1 MQLWDKLAEYAK
13 NFSSY
18 RTTMD
23 FGDVA
28 EILIIAVLLYY
39 TLVWM
44 KTTRAWILLKG
55 LIVILAFLLLAYF
68 FRMTTI
74 LWMAQNVLGFAVT
87 ALIVVLQPELRKAL
101 EELGKKNIISSV
113 LPFDNSHRVNEEFS
127 EKTINEITKAC
138 VEMGKVRTGALIVI
152 EQKVSLRDYERTGI
166 DVDGIVTSQLLINIF
181 EHNTPLHDGAVIIQ
195 GNRVVSATCYLP
207 LSDNLGLSKELGTRH
222 RAGVGISEIT
232 DSLTIIV
239 SEETGKISVA
249 YEGELERN
257 LDADSLRDRM
267 HKILNNPVEEHKN
280 LRIWKGRSR
289 DKKMKKLLTR
299 NLGLKLASLLL
310 AFVLWFLV
318 AQIYDPKD
326 TVTFNNIQ
334 VRLINTELLDEEG
347 KVYEVLDNSNL
358 VRVTVTGPQS
368 IVKSELRRSDIVAE
382 ADMSKLTD
390 INTIAITYYC
400 ENISNDSVEI
410 KGNHDS
416 VRLNVED
423 KTSKWIKL
431 ESNTIGDVASGYMIG
446 NVTLDQ
452 TNIEVTGPKSAI
464 SQVDHA
470 GVDINVTDSTTSLS
484 ANVDIKLYDA
494 DDNELVLESVKKN
507 VDSAYMTVEVLA
519 TKEVPVEIEYMGVP
533 EDGYMATGEVES
545 SVPTVRIAGTV
556 STLVGISAI
565 TVPEDRMNITG
576 QSDNLVDIINLKEY
590 LPANVRLADKSFDGK
605 ITATVYIEP
614 IVSKDLT
621 VAAENISVTGVPDG
635 MEAEITST
643 AEEYNITV
651 SGLSRDVSILHDSS
665 VTGILNLTQWME
677 DNGVEELTPGTYTI
691 PVTFNLTEDIT
702 VTPDINIHIRLKNA
716 DADNQ

>member
-1 MQLWDKLAEYAK
+1 
-13 NFSSY
+13 
-18 RTTMD
+18 
-23 FGDVA
+23 
-28 EILIIAVLLYY
+28 
-39 TLVWM
+39 
-44 KTTRAWILLKG
+44 
-55 LIVILAFLLLAYF
+55 
-68 FRMTTI
+68 
-74 LWMAQNVLGFAVT
+74 
-87 ALIVVLQPELRKAL
+87 
-101 EELGKKNIISSV
+101 
-113 LPFDNSHRVNEEFS
+113 
-127 EKTINEITKAC
+127 
-138 VEMGKVRTGALIVI
+138 
-152 EQKVSLRDYERTGI
+152 
-166 DVDGIVTSQLLINIF
+166 
-181 EHNTPLHDGAVIIQ
+181 
-195 GNRVVSATCYLP
+195 
-207 LSDNLGLSKELGTRH
+207 
-222 RAGVGISEIT
+222 
-232 DSLTIIV
+232 
-239 SEETGKISVA
+239 
-249 YEGELERN
+249 
-257 LDADSLRDRM
+257 
-267 HKILNNPVEEHKN
+267 
-280 LRIWKGRSR
+280 
-289 DKKMKKLLTR
+289 MKKLLTR

-507 VDSAYMTVEVLA
+507 VNSAYMTVEVLA

-576 QSDNLVDIINLKEY
+576 QTDNLVDIINLKEY
-590 LPANVRLADKSFDGK
+590 LPSNVRLADKSFDGK

-651 SGLSRDVSILHDSS
+651 SGLSRNVSILRNSS

-691 PVTFNLTEDIT
+691 PVTFNLAEDIT

-716 DADNQ
+716 DTNN

>member
-1 MQLWDKLAEYAK
+1 
-13 NFSSY
+13 
-18 RTTMD
+18 
-23 FGDVA
+23 
-28 EILIIAVLLYY
+28 
-39 TLVWM
+39 
-44 KTTRAWILLKG
+44 
-55 LIVILAFLLLAYF
+55 
-68 FRMTTI
+68 
-74 LWMAQNVLGFAVT
+74 
-87 ALIVVLQPELRKAL
+87 
-101 EELGKKNIISSV
+101 
-113 LPFDNSHRVNEEFS
+113 
-127 EKTINEITKAC
+127 
-138 VEMGKVRTGALIVI
+138 
-152 EQKVSLRDYERTGI
+152 
-166 DVDGIVTSQLLINIF
+166 
-181 EHNTPLHDGAVIIQ
+181 
-195 GNRVVSATCYLP
+195 
-207 LSDNLGLSKELGTRH
+207 
-222 RAGVGISEIT
+222 
-232 DSLTIIV
+232 
-239 SEETGKISVA
+239 
-249 YEGELERN
+249 
-257 LDADSLRDRM
+257 
-267 HKILNNPVEEHKN
+267 
-280 LRIWKGRSR
+280 
-289 DKKMKKLLTR
+289 MKKLLTR

-484 ANVDIKLYDA
+484 ANVDIKLYDG
-494 DDNELVLESVKKN
+494 DDNELTLESVKKN
-507 VDSAYMTVEVLA
+507 VDSAHMTVEVLA

-556 STLVGISAI
+556 SALVGISAI

-691 PVTFNLTEDIT
+691 PVTFNLAEDIT

-716 DADNQ
+716 DTDNQ

>member
-1 MQLWDKLAEYAK
+1 
-13 NFSSY
+13 
-18 RTTMD
+18 
-23 FGDVA
+23 
-28 EILIIAVLLYY
+28 
-39 TLVWM
+39 
-44 KTTRAWILLKG
+44 
-55 LIVILAFLLLAYF
+55 
-68 FRMTTI
+68 
-74 LWMAQNVLGFAVT
+74 
-87 ALIVVLQPELRKAL
+87 
-101 EELGKKNIISSV
+101 
-113 LPFDNSHRVNEEFS
+113 
-127 EKTINEITKAC
+127 
-138 VEMGKVRTGALIVI
+138 
-152 EQKVSLRDYERTGI
+152 
-166 DVDGIVTSQLLINIF
+166 
-181 EHNTPLHDGAVIIQ
+181 
-195 GNRVVSATCYLP
+195 
-207 LSDNLGLSKELGTRH
+207 
-222 RAGVGISEIT
+222 
-232 DSLTIIV
+232 
-239 SEETGKISVA
+239 
-249 YEGELERN
+249 
-257 LDADSLRDRM
+257 
-267 HKILNNPVEEHKN
+267 
-280 LRIWKGRSR
+280 
-289 DKKMKKLLTR
+289 MKKLLTR

-334 VRLINTELLDEEG
+334 VRLINTELLDEGG

-691 PVTFNLTEDIT
+691 PVTFNLAEDIT

-716 DADNQ
+716 DTDNQ

>member
-1 MQLWDKLAEYAK
+1 
-13 NFSSY
+13 
-18 RTTMD
+18 
-23 FGDVA
+23 
-28 EILIIAVLLYY
+28 
-39 TLVWM
+39 
-44 KTTRAWILLKG
+44 
-55 LIVILAFLLLAYF
+55 
-68 FRMTTI
+68 
-74 LWMAQNVLGFAVT
+74 
-87 ALIVVLQPELRKAL
+87 
-101 EELGKKNIISSV
+101 
-113 LPFDNSHRVNEEFS
+113 
-127 EKTINEITKAC
+127 
-138 VEMGKVRTGALIVI
+138 
-152 EQKVSLRDYERTGI
+152 
-166 DVDGIVTSQLLINIF
+166 
-181 EHNTPLHDGAVIIQ
+181 
-195 GNRVVSATCYLP
+195 
-207 LSDNLGLSKELGTRH
+207 
-222 RAGVGISEIT
+222 
-232 DSLTIIV
+232 
-239 SEETGKISVA
+239 
-249 YEGELERN
+249 
-257 LDADSLRDRM
+257 
-267 HKILNNPVEEHKN
+267 
-280 LRIWKGRSR
+280 
-289 DKKMKKLLTR
+289 MKKLLTR

-533 EDGYMATGEVES
+533 EDGYMATGEGES

-691 PVTFNLTEDIT
+691 PVTFNLAEDIT
-702 VTPDINIHIRLKNA
+702 VVPDINIHIRLKNA
-716 DADNQ
+716 DTDNQ

>member
-1 MQLWDKLAEYAK
+1 
-13 NFSSY
+13 
-18 RTTMD
+18 
-23 FGDVA
+23 
-28 EILIIAVLLYY
+28 
-39 TLVWM
+39 
-44 KTTRAWILLKG
+44 
-55 LIVILAFLLLAYF
+55 
-68 FRMTTI
+68 
-74 LWMAQNVLGFAVT
+74 
-87 ALIVVLQPELRKAL
+87 
-101 EELGKKNIISSV
+101 
-113 LPFDNSHRVNEEFS
+113 
-127 EKTINEITKAC
+127 
-138 VEMGKVRTGALIVI
+138 
-152 EQKVSLRDYERTGI
+152 
-166 DVDGIVTSQLLINIF
+166 
-181 EHNTPLHDGAVIIQ
+181 
-195 GNRVVSATCYLP
+195 
-207 LSDNLGLSKELGTRH
+207 
-222 RAGVGISEIT
+222 
-232 DSLTIIV
+232 
-239 SEETGKISVA
+239 
-249 YEGELERN
+249 
-257 LDADSLRDRM
+257 
-267 HKILNNPVEEHKN
+267 
-280 LRIWKGRSR
+280 
-289 DKKMKKLLTR
+289 MKKLLTR

-651 SGLSRDVSILHDSS
+651 SGLSTDVSILHDSS

-691 PVTFNLTEDIT
+691 PVTFNLAEDIT
-702 VTPDINIHIRLKNA
+702 VVPDINIHIRLKNA
-716 DADNQ
+716 DTDNQ

>member
-1 MQLWDKLAEYAK
+1 
-13 NFSSY
+13 
-18 RTTMD
+18 
-23 FGDVA
+23 
-28 EILIIAVLLYY
+28 
-39 TLVWM
+39 
-44 KTTRAWILLKG
+44 
-55 LIVILAFLLLAYF
+55 
-68 FRMTTI
+68 
-74 LWMAQNVLGFAVT
+74 
-87 ALIVVLQPELRKAL
+87 
-101 EELGKKNIISSV
+101 
-113 LPFDNSHRVNEEFS
+113 
-127 EKTINEITKAC
+127 
-138 VEMGKVRTGALIVI
+138 
-152 EQKVSLRDYERTGI
+152 
-166 DVDGIVTSQLLINIF
+166 
-181 EHNTPLHDGAVIIQ
+181 
-195 GNRVVSATCYLP
+195 
-207 LSDNLGLSKELGTRH
+207 
-222 RAGVGISEIT
+222 
-232 DSLTIIV
+232 
-239 SEETGKISVA
+239 
-249 YEGELERN
+249 
-257 LDADSLRDRM
+257 
-267 HKILNNPVEEHKN
+267 
-280 LRIWKGRSR
+280 
-289 DKKMKKLLTR
+289 MKKLLTR

-621 VAAENISVTGVPDG
+621 VAAENISATGVPDG

-691 PVTFNLTEDIT
+691 PVTFNLAEDIT
-702 VTPDINIHIRLKNA
+702 VVPDINIHIRLKNA
-716 DADNQ
+716 DTDNQ

>member
-1 MQLWDKLAEYAK
+1 
-13 NFSSY
+13 
-18 RTTMD
+18 
-23 FGDVA
+23 
-28 EILIIAVLLYY
+28 
-39 TLVWM
+39 
-44 KTTRAWILLKG
+44 
-55 LIVILAFLLLAYF
+55 
-68 FRMTTI
+68 
-74 LWMAQNVLGFAVT
+74 
-87 ALIVVLQPELRKAL
+87 
-101 EELGKKNIISSV
+101 
-113 LPFDNSHRVNEEFS
+113 
-127 EKTINEITKAC
+127 
-138 VEMGKVRTGALIVI
+138 
-152 EQKVSLRDYERTGI
+152 
-166 DVDGIVTSQLLINIF
+166 
-181 EHNTPLHDGAVIIQ
+181 
-195 GNRVVSATCYLP
+195 
-207 LSDNLGLSKELGTRH
+207 
-222 RAGVGISEIT
+222 
-232 DSLTIIV
+232 
-239 SEETGKISVA
+239 
-249 YEGELERN
+249 
-257 LDADSLRDRM
+257 
-267 HKILNNPVEEHKN
+267 
-280 LRIWKGRSR
+280 
-289 DKKMKKLLTR
+289 MKKLLTR

-464 SQVDHA
+464 SEVDHA

-691 PVTFNLTEDIT
+691 PVTFNLAEDIT

-716 DADNQ
+716 DTDNQ

>member
-1 MQLWDKLAEYAK
+1 
-13 NFSSY
+13 
-18 RTTMD
+18 
-23 FGDVA
+23 
-28 EILIIAVLLYY
+28 
-39 TLVWM
+39 
-44 KTTRAWILLKG
+44 
-55 LIVILAFLLLAYF
+55 
-68 FRMTTI
+68 
-74 LWMAQNVLGFAVT
+74 
-87 ALIVVLQPELRKAL
+87 
-101 EELGKKNIISSV
+101 
-113 LPFDNSHRVNEEFS
+113 
-127 EKTINEITKAC
+127 
-138 VEMGKVRTGALIVI
+138 
-152 EQKVSLRDYERTGI
+152 
-166 DVDGIVTSQLLINIF
+166 
-181 EHNTPLHDGAVIIQ
+181 
-195 GNRVVSATCYLP
+195 
-207 LSDNLGLSKELGTRH
+207 
-222 RAGVGISEIT
+222 
-232 DSLTIIV
+232 
-239 SEETGKISVA
+239 
-249 YEGELERN
+249 
-257 LDADSLRDRM
+257 
-267 HKILNNPVEEHKN
+267 
-280 LRIWKGRSR
+280 
-289 DKKMKKLLTR
+289 MKKSLTR

-431 ESNTIGDVASGYMIG
+431 ESNTIGNVASGYMIG
-446 NVTLDQ
+446 NVSLDQ

-494 DDNELVLESVKKN
+494 DDNELTLESVKKN
-507 VDSAYMTVEVLA
+507 VDSAHMTVEVLA

-533 EDGYMATGEVES
+533 EDGYMATGEVKS

-556 STLVGISAI
+556 STLAGISAI

-576 QSDNLVDIINLKEY
+576 QTDNLVDIINLKEY
-590 LPANVRLADKSFDGK
+590 LPANVRLADKRFDSK

-621 VAAENISVTGVPDG
+621 VVAENISVTGVPDG

-651 SGLSRDVSILHDSS
+651 SGLSRDVSILRDSS
-665 VTGILNLTQWME
+665 VMGILNLTQWME

-691 PVTFNLTEDIT
+691 PVTFNLAEDIT
-702 VTPDINIHIRLKNA
+702 VVPDINIHIRLKNA
-716 DADNQ
+716 DTNNQ

>member
-1 MQLWDKLAEYAK
+1 
-13 NFSSY
+13 
-18 RTTMD
+18 
-23 FGDVA
+23 
-28 EILIIAVLLYY
+28 
-39 TLVWM
+39 
-44 KTTRAWILLKG
+44 
-55 LIVILAFLLLAYF
+55 
-68 FRMTTI
+68 
-74 LWMAQNVLGFAVT
+74 
-87 ALIVVLQPELRKAL
+87 
-101 EELGKKNIISSV
+101 
-113 LPFDNSHRVNEEFS
+113 
-127 EKTINEITKAC
+127 
-138 VEMGKVRTGALIVI
+138 
-152 EQKVSLRDYERTGI
+152 
-166 DVDGIVTSQLLINIF
+166 
-181 EHNTPLHDGAVIIQ
+181 
-195 GNRVVSATCYLP
+195 
-207 LSDNLGLSKELGTRH
+207 
-222 RAGVGISEIT
+222 
-232 DSLTIIV
+232 
-239 SEETGKISVA
+239 
-249 YEGELERN
+249 
-257 LDADSLRDRM
+257 
-267 HKILNNPVEEHKN
+267 
-280 LRIWKGRSR
+280 
-289 DKKMKKLLTR
+289 MKKLLTR

-358 VRVTVTGPQS
+358 VRVTVTAPQS

-691 PVTFNLTEDIT
+691 PVTFNLAEDIT

-716 DADNQ
+716 DTDNQ

>member
-1 MQLWDKLAEYAK
+1 
-13 NFSSY
+13 
-18 RTTMD
+18 
-23 FGDVA
+23 
-28 EILIIAVLLYY
+28 
-39 TLVWM
+39 
-44 KTTRAWILLKG
+44 
-55 LIVILAFLLLAYF
+55 
-68 FRMTTI
+68 
-74 LWMAQNVLGFAVT
+74 
-87 ALIVVLQPELRKAL
+87 
-101 EELGKKNIISSV
+101 
-113 LPFDNSHRVNEEFS
+113 
-127 EKTINEITKAC
+127 
-138 VEMGKVRTGALIVI
+138 
-152 EQKVSLRDYERTGI
+152 
-166 DVDGIVTSQLLINIF
+166 
-181 EHNTPLHDGAVIIQ
+181 
-195 GNRVVSATCYLP
+195 
-207 LSDNLGLSKELGTRH
+207 
-222 RAGVGISEIT
+222 
-232 DSLTIIV
+232 
-239 SEETGKISVA
+239 
-249 YEGELERN
+249 
-257 LDADSLRDRM
+257 
-267 HKILNNPVEEHKN
+267 
-280 LRIWKGRSR
+280 
-289 DKKMKKLLTR
+289 MKKLLTR

-334 VRLINTELLDEEG
+334 VRLINTELLEEEG

-691 PVTFNLTEDIT
+691 PVTFNLAEDIT
-702 VTPDINIHIRLKNA
+702 VVPDINIHIRLKNA
-716 DADNQ
+716 DTDNQ

>member
-1 MQLWDKLAEYAK
+1 
-13 NFSSY
+13 
-18 RTTMD
+18 
-23 FGDVA
+23 
-28 EILIIAVLLYY
+28 
-39 TLVWM
+39 
-44 KTTRAWILLKG
+44 
-55 LIVILAFLLLAYF
+55 
-68 FRMTTI
+68 
-74 LWMAQNVLGFAVT
+74 
-87 ALIVVLQPELRKAL
+87 
-101 EELGKKNIISSV
+101 
-113 LPFDNSHRVNEEFS
+113 
-127 EKTINEITKAC
+127 
-138 VEMGKVRTGALIVI
+138 
-152 EQKVSLRDYERTGI
+152 
-166 DVDGIVTSQLLINIF
+166 
-181 EHNTPLHDGAVIIQ
+181 
-195 GNRVVSATCYLP
+195 
-207 LSDNLGLSKELGTRH
+207 
-222 RAGVGISEIT
+222 
-232 DSLTIIV
+232 
-239 SEETGKISVA
+239 
-249 YEGELERN
+249 
-257 LDADSLRDRM
+257 
-267 HKILNNPVEEHKN
+267 
-280 LRIWKGRSR
+280 
-289 DKKMKKLLTR
+289 MKKLLTR

-545 SVPTVRIAGTV
+545 SVPTVRIAGTA

-651 SGLSRDVSILHDSS
+651 SGLSRDVSILRDSS

-691 PVTFNLTEDIT
+691 PVTFNLAEDIT
-702 VTPDINIHIRLKNA
+702 VAPDINIHIRLKNA
-716 DADNQ
+716 DTDNQ

>member
-1 MQLWDKLAEYAK
+1 
-13 NFSSY
+13 
-18 RTTMD
+18 
-23 FGDVA
+23 
-28 EILIIAVLLYY
+28 
-39 TLVWM
+39 
-44 KTTRAWILLKG
+44 
-55 LIVILAFLLLAYF
+55 
-68 FRMTTI
+68 
-74 LWMAQNVLGFAVT
+74 
-87 ALIVVLQPELRKAL
+87 
-101 EELGKKNIISSV
+101 
-113 LPFDNSHRVNEEFS
+113 
-127 EKTINEITKAC
+127 
-138 VEMGKVRTGALIVI
+138 
-152 EQKVSLRDYERTGI
+152 
-166 DVDGIVTSQLLINIF
+166 
-181 EHNTPLHDGAVIIQ
+181 
-195 GNRVVSATCYLP
+195 
-207 LSDNLGLSKELGTRH
+207 
-222 RAGVGISEIT
+222 
-232 DSLTIIV
+232 
-239 SEETGKISVA
+239 
-249 YEGELERN
+249 
-257 LDADSLRDRM
+257 
-267 HKILNNPVEEHKN
+267 
-280 LRIWKGRSR
+280 
-289 DKKMKKLLTR
+289 MKKLLTR

-576 QSDNLVDIINLKEY
+576 QTDNLVDIINLKEY
-590 LPANVRLADKSFDGK
+590 LPSNVRLADKSFDGK

-691 PVTFNLTEDIT
+691 PVTFNLAEDIT

-716 DADNQ
+716 DTDNQ

>member
-1 MQLWDKLAEYAK
+1 
-13 NFSSY
+13 
-18 RTTMD
+18 
-23 FGDVA
+23 
-28 EILIIAVLLYY
+28 
-39 TLVWM
+39 
-44 KTTRAWILLKG
+44 
-55 LIVILAFLLLAYF
+55 
-68 FRMTTI
+68 
-74 LWMAQNVLGFAVT
+74 
-87 ALIVVLQPELRKAL
+87 
-101 EELGKKNIISSV
+101 
-113 LPFDNSHRVNEEFS
+113 
-127 EKTINEITKAC
+127 
-138 VEMGKVRTGALIVI
+138 
-152 EQKVSLRDYERTGI
+152 
-166 DVDGIVTSQLLINIF
+166 
-181 EHNTPLHDGAVIIQ
+181 
-195 GNRVVSATCYLP
+195 
-207 LSDNLGLSKELGTRH
+207 
-222 RAGVGISEIT
+222 
-232 DSLTIIV
+232 
-239 SEETGKISVA
+239 
-249 YEGELERN
+249 
-257 LDADSLRDRM
+257 
-267 HKILNNPVEEHKN
+267 
-280 LRIWKGRSR
+280 
-289 DKKMKKLLTR
+289 MKKLLTR

-691 PVTFNLTEDIT
+691 PVTFNLAEDIT
-702 VTPDINIHIRLKNA
+702 VIPDINIHIRLKNA
-716 DADNQ
+716 DTDNQ

>member
-1 MQLWDKLAEYAK
+1 
-13 NFSSY
+13 
-18 RTTMD
+18 
-23 FGDVA
+23 
-28 EILIIAVLLYY
+28 
-39 TLVWM
+39 
-44 KTTRAWILLKG
+44 
-55 LIVILAFLLLAYF
+55 
-68 FRMTTI
+68 
-74 LWMAQNVLGFAVT
+74 
-87 ALIVVLQPELRKAL
+87 
-101 EELGKKNIISSV
+101 
-113 LPFDNSHRVNEEFS
+113 
-127 EKTINEITKAC
+127 
-138 VEMGKVRTGALIVI
+138 
-152 EQKVSLRDYERTGI
+152 
-166 DVDGIVTSQLLINIF
+166 
-181 EHNTPLHDGAVIIQ
+181 
-195 GNRVVSATCYLP
+195 
-207 LSDNLGLSKELGTRH
+207 
-222 RAGVGISEIT
+222 
-232 DSLTIIV
+232 
-239 SEETGKISVA
+239 
-249 YEGELERN
+249 
-257 LDADSLRDRM
+257 
-267 HKILNNPVEEHKN
+267 
-280 LRIWKGRSR
+280 
-289 DKKMKKLLTR
+289 MKKLLTR

-431 ESNTIGDVASGYMIG
+431 ESNTIGNVASGYMIG
-446 NVTLDQ
+446 NVSLDQ

-470 GVDINVTDSTTSLS
+470 GVDINVTDSTSSLS

-494 DDNELVLESVKKN
+494 DDNELTLESVKKN
-507 VDSAYMTVEVLA
+507 VDSAHMTVEVLA
-519 TKEVPVEIEYMGVP
+519 MKEVPVEIEYMGVP

-545 SVPTVRIAGTV
+545 SVPTVRIAGNA

-576 QSDNLVDIINLKEY
+576 QTDNLVDIINLKEY
-590 LPANVRLADKSFDGK
+590 LPSNVRLADKSFDGK

-651 SGLSRDVSILHDSS
+651 SGLSRDVSILRDSS

-691 PVTFNLTEDIT
+691 PVTFNLAEDIT

-716 DADNQ
+716 DTDNQ

>member
-1 MQLWDKLAEYAK
+1 
-13 NFSSY
+13 
-18 RTTMD
+18 
-23 FGDVA
+23 
-28 EILIIAVLLYY
+28 
-39 TLVWM
+39 M
-44 KTTRAWILLKG
+44 K
-55 LIVILAFLLLAYF
+55 
-68 FRMTTI
+68 
-74 LWMAQNVLGFAVT
+74 Q
-87 ALIVVLQPELRKAL
+87 
-101 EELGKKNIISSV
+101 
-113 LPFDNSHRVNEEFS
+113 
-127 EKTINEITKAC
+127 
-138 VEMGKVRTGALIVI
+138 
-152 EQKVSLRDYERTGI
+152 
-166 DVDGIVTSQLLINIF
+166 
-181 EHNTPLHDGAVIIQ
+181 
-195 GNRVVSATCYLP
+195 
-207 LSDNLGLSKELGTRH
+207 
-222 RAGVGISEIT
+222 
-232 DSLTIIV
+232 
-239 SEETGKISVA
+239 
-249 YEGELERN
+249 
-257 LDADSLRDRM
+257 
-267 HKILNNPVEEHKN
+267 
-280 LRIWKGRSR
+280 
-289 DKKMKKLLTR
+289 LLTR

-691 PVTFNLTEDIT
+691 PVTFNLAEDIT
-702 VTPDINIHIRLKNA
+702 VVPDINIHIRLKNA
-716 DADNQ
+716 DTDNQ

>member
-1 MQLWDKLAEYAK
+1 
-13 NFSSY
+13 
-18 RTTMD
+18 
-23 FGDVA
+23 
-28 EILIIAVLLYY
+28 
-39 TLVWM
+39 
-44 KTTRAWILLKG
+44 
-55 LIVILAFLLLAYF
+55 
-68 FRMTTI
+68 
-74 LWMAQNVLGFAVT
+74 
-87 ALIVVLQPELRKAL
+87 
-101 EELGKKNIISSV
+101 
-113 LPFDNSHRVNEEFS
+113 
-127 EKTINEITKAC
+127 
-138 VEMGKVRTGALIVI
+138 
-152 EQKVSLRDYERTGI
+152 
-166 DVDGIVTSQLLINIF
+166 
-181 EHNTPLHDGAVIIQ
+181 
-195 GNRVVSATCYLP
+195 
-207 LSDNLGLSKELGTRH
+207 
-222 RAGVGISEIT
+222 
-232 DSLTIIV
+232 
-239 SEETGKISVA
+239 
-249 YEGELERN
+249 
-257 LDADSLRDRM
+257 
-267 HKILNNPVEEHKN
+267 
-280 LRIWKGRSR
+280 
-289 DKKMKKLLTR
+289 MKKLLTR

-431 ESNTIGDVASGYMIG
+431 ESKTIGDVASGYMIG

-691 PVTFNLTEDIT
+691 PITFNLAEDIT

-716 DADNQ
+716 DTNNQ

>member
-1 MQLWDKLAEYAK
+1 
-13 NFSSY
+13 
-18 RTTMD
+18 
-23 FGDVA
+23 
-28 EILIIAVLLYY
+28 
-39 TLVWM
+39 
-44 KTTRAWILLKG
+44 
-55 LIVILAFLLLAYF
+55 
-68 FRMTTI
+68 
-74 LWMAQNVLGFAVT
+74 
-87 ALIVVLQPELRKAL
+87 
-101 EELGKKNIISSV
+101 
-113 LPFDNSHRVNEEFS
+113 
-127 EKTINEITKAC
+127 
-138 VEMGKVRTGALIVI
+138 
-152 EQKVSLRDYERTGI
+152 
-166 DVDGIVTSQLLINIF
+166 
-181 EHNTPLHDGAVIIQ
+181 
-195 GNRVVSATCYLP
+195 
-207 LSDNLGLSKELGTRH
+207 
-222 RAGVGISEIT
+222 
-232 DSLTIIV
+232 
-239 SEETGKISVA
+239 
-249 YEGELERN
+249 
-257 LDADSLRDRM
+257 
-267 HKILNNPVEEHKN
+267 
-280 LRIWKGRSR
+280 
-289 DKKMKKLLTR
+289 MKKLLTR

-416 VRLNVED
+416 VLLNVED

-691 PVTFNLTEDIT
+691 PVTFNLAEDIT
-702 VTPDINIHIRLKNA
+702 VVPDINIHIRLKNA
-716 DADNQ
+716 DTDNQ

>member
-1 MQLWDKLAEYAK
+1 
-13 NFSSY
+13 
-18 RTTMD
+18 
-23 FGDVA
+23 
-28 EILIIAVLLYY
+28 
-39 TLVWM
+39 
-44 KTTRAWILLKG
+44 
-55 LIVILAFLLLAYF
+55 
-68 FRMTTI
+68 
-74 LWMAQNVLGFAVT
+74 
-87 ALIVVLQPELRKAL
+87 
-101 EELGKKNIISSV
+101 
-113 LPFDNSHRVNEEFS
+113 
-127 EKTINEITKAC
+127 
-138 VEMGKVRTGALIVI
+138 
-152 EQKVSLRDYERTGI
+152 
-166 DVDGIVTSQLLINIF
+166 
-181 EHNTPLHDGAVIIQ
+181 
-195 GNRVVSATCYLP
+195 
-207 LSDNLGLSKELGTRH
+207 
-222 RAGVGISEIT
+222 
-232 DSLTIIV
+232 
-239 SEETGKISVA
+239 
-249 YEGELERN
+249 
-257 LDADSLRDRM
+257 
-267 HKILNNPVEEHKN
+267 
-280 LRIWKGRSR
+280 
-289 DKKMKKLLTR
+289 MKKLLTR

-494 DDNELVLESVKKN
+494 DDNELTLESVKKN

-576 QSDNLVDIINLKEY
+576 QTDNLVDIINLKEY
-590 LPANVRLADKSFDGK
+590 LPSNVRLADKSFDGK

-677 DNGVEELTPGTYTI
+677 DNGVEELTPGNYTI
-691 PVTFNLTEDIT
+691 PVTFNLAEDIT

-716 DADNQ
+716 DTDNQ

>member
-1 MQLWDKLAEYAK
+1 
-13 NFSSY
+13 
-18 RTTMD
+18 
-23 FGDVA
+23 
-28 EILIIAVLLYY
+28 
-39 TLVWM
+39 
-44 KTTRAWILLKG
+44 
-55 LIVILAFLLLAYF
+55 
-68 FRMTTI
+68 
-74 LWMAQNVLGFAVT
+74 
-87 ALIVVLQPELRKAL
+87 
-101 EELGKKNIISSV
+101 
-113 LPFDNSHRVNEEFS
+113 
-127 EKTINEITKAC
+127 
-138 VEMGKVRTGALIVI
+138 
-152 EQKVSLRDYERTGI
+152 
-166 DVDGIVTSQLLINIF
+166 
-181 EHNTPLHDGAVIIQ
+181 
-195 GNRVVSATCYLP
+195 
-207 LSDNLGLSKELGTRH
+207 
-222 RAGVGISEIT
+222 
-232 DSLTIIV
+232 
-239 SEETGKISVA
+239 
-249 YEGELERN
+249 
-257 LDADSLRDRM
+257 
-267 HKILNNPVEEHKN
+267 
-280 LRIWKGRSR
+280 
-289 DKKMKKLLTR
+289 MKKALTR

-400 ENISNDSVEI
+400 ENVSNDSVEI

-416 VRLNVED
+416 VRLSVED

-431 ESNTIGDVASGYMIG
+431 ESNTIGEVASGYMIG

-470 GVDINVTDSTTSLS
+470 GVDINVTDSSSSLS

-494 DDNELVLESVKKN
+494 DDNELTLESVKKN
-507 VDSAYMTVEVLA
+507 VNSAHMTVEVLA

-545 SVPTVRIAGTV
+545 SVPTVRIAGTA
-556 STLVGISAI
+556 SALVGISAL

-576 QSDNLVDIINLKEY
+576 QSGDLVDIINLKEY
-590 LPANVRLADKSFDGK
+590 LPSNVRLADKSFDGK

-614 IVSKDLT
+614 IDTKDLT
-621 VAAENISVTGVPDG
+621 IPADNISITGVPDD

-651 SGLSRDVSILHDSS
+651 SGLSRDVSILRDSS
-665 VTGILNLTQWME
+665 VTGVLDLNQWME
-677 DNGVEELTPGTYTI
+677 NNGLEELTPGNYTI
-691 PVTFNLTEDIT
+691 PVTFNLSEDIT
-702 VTPDINIHIRLKNA
+702 VDTDVNIHIRLKNA
-716 DADNQ
+716 DSST

>member
-1 MQLWDKLAEYAK
+1 
-13 NFSSY
+13 
-18 RTTMD
+18 
-23 FGDVA
+23 
-28 EILIIAVLLYY
+28 
-39 TLVWM
+39 
-44 KTTRAWILLKG
+44 
-55 LIVILAFLLLAYF
+55 
-68 FRMTTI
+68 
-74 LWMAQNVLGFAVT
+74 
-87 ALIVVLQPELRKAL
+87 
-101 EELGKKNIISSV
+101 
-113 LPFDNSHRVNEEFS
+113 
-127 EKTINEITKAC
+127 
-138 VEMGKVRTGALIVI
+138 
-152 EQKVSLRDYERTGI
+152 
-166 DVDGIVTSQLLINIF
+166 
-181 EHNTPLHDGAVIIQ
+181 
-195 GNRVVSATCYLP
+195 
-207 LSDNLGLSKELGTRH
+207 
-222 RAGVGISEIT
+222 
-232 DSLTIIV
+232 
-239 SEETGKISVA
+239 
-249 YEGELERN
+249 
-257 LDADSLRDRM
+257 
-267 HKILNNPVEEHKN
+267 
-280 LRIWKGRSR
+280 
-289 DKKMKKLLTR
+289 MKKLLTR

-651 SGLSRDVSILHDSS
+651 SGLSRDISILHDSS

-677 DNGVEELTPGTYTI
+677 DNGVEELTPGNYTI
-691 PVTFNLTEDIT
+691 PITFNLAEDIT

-716 DADNQ
+716 DTDNQ

>member
-1 MQLWDKLAEYAK
+1 
-13 NFSSY
+13 
-18 RTTMD
+18 
-23 FGDVA
+23 
-28 EILIIAVLLYY
+28 
-39 TLVWM
+39 
-44 KTTRAWILLKG
+44 
-55 LIVILAFLLLAYF
+55 
-68 FRMTTI
+68 
-74 LWMAQNVLGFAVT
+74 
-87 ALIVVLQPELRKAL
+87 
-101 EELGKKNIISSV
+101 
-113 LPFDNSHRVNEEFS
+113 
-127 EKTINEITKAC
+127 
-138 VEMGKVRTGALIVI
+138 
-152 EQKVSLRDYERTGI
+152 
-166 DVDGIVTSQLLINIF
+166 
-181 EHNTPLHDGAVIIQ
+181 
-195 GNRVVSATCYLP
+195 
-207 LSDNLGLSKELGTRH
+207 
-222 RAGVGISEIT
+222 
-232 DSLTIIV
+232 
-239 SEETGKISVA
+239 
-249 YEGELERN
+249 
-257 LDADSLRDRM
+257 
-267 HKILNNPVEEHKN
+267 
-280 LRIWKGRSR
+280 
-289 DKKMKKLLTR
+289 MKKLLTR

-431 ESNTIGDVASGYMIG
+431 ESNTIGNVASGYMIG
-446 NVTLDQ
+446 NVSLDQ

-470 GVDINVTDSTTSLS
+470 GVDINVTDSTSSLS

-494 DDNELVLESVKKN
+494 DDNELTLESVKKN
-507 VDSAYMTVEVLA
+507 VDSAHMTVEVLA
-519 TKEVPVEIEYMGVP
+519 TKEVPVEIECMGVP

-545 SVPTVRIAGTV
+545 SVPTVRIAGTA

-576 QSDNLVDIINLKEY
+576 QTDNLVDIINLKEY
-590 LPANVRLADKSFDGK
+590 LPSNVRLADKSFDGK

-651 SGLSRDVSILHDSS
+651 SGLSRDVSILRDSS

-691 PVTFNLTEDIT
+691 PVTFNLAEDIT
-702 VTPDINIHIRLKNA
+702 VVPDINIHIRLKNA
-716 DADNQ
+716 DTDNQ

>member
-1 MQLWDKLAEYAK
+1 
-13 NFSSY
+13 
-18 RTTMD
+18 
-23 FGDVA
+23 
-28 EILIIAVLLYY
+28 
-39 TLVWM
+39 
-44 KTTRAWILLKG
+44 
-55 LIVILAFLLLAYF
+55 
-68 FRMTTI
+68 
-74 LWMAQNVLGFAVT
+74 
-87 ALIVVLQPELRKAL
+87 
-101 EELGKKNIISSV
+101 
-113 LPFDNSHRVNEEFS
+113 
-127 EKTINEITKAC
+127 
-138 VEMGKVRTGALIVI
+138 
-152 EQKVSLRDYERTGI
+152 
-166 DVDGIVTSQLLINIF
+166 
-181 EHNTPLHDGAVIIQ
+181 
-195 GNRVVSATCYLP
+195 
-207 LSDNLGLSKELGTRH
+207 
-222 RAGVGISEIT
+222 
-232 DSLTIIV
+232 
-239 SEETGKISVA
+239 
-249 YEGELERN
+249 
-257 LDADSLRDRM
+257 
-267 HKILNNPVEEHKN
+267 
-280 LRIWKGRSR
+280 
-289 DKKMKKLLTR
+289 MKKLLTR

-576 QSDNLVDIINLKEY
+576 QADNLVDIINLKEY

-691 PVTFNLTEDIT
+691 PVTFNLAEDIT
-702 VTPDINIHIRLKNA
+702 VVPDINIHIRLKNA
-716 DADNQ
+716 DTDNQ

>member
-1 MQLWDKLAEYAK
+1 
-13 NFSSY
+13 
-18 RTTMD
+18 
-23 FGDVA
+23 
-28 EILIIAVLLYY
+28 
-39 TLVWM
+39 
-44 KTTRAWILLKG
+44 
-55 LIVILAFLLLAYF
+55 
-68 FRMTTI
+68 
-74 LWMAQNVLGFAVT
+74 
-87 ALIVVLQPELRKAL
+87 
-101 EELGKKNIISSV
+101 
-113 LPFDNSHRVNEEFS
+113 
-127 EKTINEITKAC
+127 
-138 VEMGKVRTGALIVI
+138 
-152 EQKVSLRDYERTGI
+152 
-166 DVDGIVTSQLLINIF
+166 
-181 EHNTPLHDGAVIIQ
+181 
-195 GNRVVSATCYLP
+195 
-207 LSDNLGLSKELGTRH
+207 
-222 RAGVGISEIT
+222 
-232 DSLTIIV
+232 
-239 SEETGKISVA
+239 
-249 YEGELERN
+249 
-257 LDADSLRDRM
+257 
-267 HKILNNPVEEHKN
+267 
-280 LRIWKGRSR
+280 
-289 DKKMKKLLTR
+289 MKKLLTR

-677 DNGVEELTPGTYTI
+677 DNGVEELTPGNYTI
-691 PVTFNLTEDIT
+691 PITFNLAEDIT

>member
-1 MQLWDKLAEYAK
+1 
-13 NFSSY
+13 
-18 RTTMD
+18 
-23 FGDVA
+23 
-28 EILIIAVLLYY
+28 
-39 TLVWM
+39 
-44 KTTRAWILLKG
+44 
-55 LIVILAFLLLAYF
+55 
-68 FRMTTI
+68 
-74 LWMAQNVLGFAVT
+74 
-87 ALIVVLQPELRKAL
+87 
-101 EELGKKNIISSV
+101 
-113 LPFDNSHRVNEEFS
+113 
-127 EKTINEITKAC
+127 
-138 VEMGKVRTGALIVI
+138 
-152 EQKVSLRDYERTGI
+152 
-166 DVDGIVTSQLLINIF
+166 
-181 EHNTPLHDGAVIIQ
+181 
-195 GNRVVSATCYLP
+195 
-207 LSDNLGLSKELGTRH
+207 
-222 RAGVGISEIT
+222 
-232 DSLTIIV
+232 
-239 SEETGKISVA
+239 
-249 YEGELERN
+249 
-257 LDADSLRDRM
+257 
-267 HKILNNPVEEHKN
+267 
-280 LRIWKGRSR
+280 
-289 DKKMKKLLTR
+289 MKKLLTR

-651 SGLSRDVSILHDSS
+651 SGLSRDVSMLHDSS

-691 PVTFNLTEDIT
+691 PVTFNLAEDIT
-702 VTPDINIHIRLKNA
+702 VVPDIIIHIRLKNA
-716 DADNQ
+716 DTDNQ

>member
-1 MQLWDKLAEYAK
+1 
-13 NFSSY
+13 
-18 RTTMD
+18 
-23 FGDVA
+23 
-28 EILIIAVLLYY
+28 
-39 TLVWM
+39 
-44 KTTRAWILLKG
+44 
-55 LIVILAFLLLAYF
+55 
-68 FRMTTI
+68 
-74 LWMAQNVLGFAVT
+74 
-87 ALIVVLQPELRKAL
+87 
-101 EELGKKNIISSV
+101 
-113 LPFDNSHRVNEEFS
+113 
-127 EKTINEITKAC
+127 
-138 VEMGKVRTGALIVI
+138 
-152 EQKVSLRDYERTGI
+152 
-166 DVDGIVTSQLLINIF
+166 
-181 EHNTPLHDGAVIIQ
+181 
-195 GNRVVSATCYLP
+195 
-207 LSDNLGLSKELGTRH
+207 
-222 RAGVGISEIT
+222 
-232 DSLTIIV
+232 
-239 SEETGKISVA
+239 
-249 YEGELERN
+249 
-257 LDADSLRDRM
+257 
-267 HKILNNPVEEHKN
+267 
-280 LRIWKGRSR
+280 
-289 DKKMKKLLTR
+289 MKKALTR
-299 NLGLKLASLLL
+299 NLGLKLASLVL

-400 ENISNDSVEI
+400 ENVSNDSVEI

-416 VRLNVED
+416 VRLSVED

-431 ESNTIGDVASGYMIG
+431 ESNTIGEVASGYMIG

-470 GVDINVTDSTTSLS
+470 GVDINVTDSSSSLS

-494 DDNELVLESVKKN
+494 DDNELTLESVKKN
-507 VDSAYMTVEVLA
+507 VNSAHMTVEVLA

-545 SVPTVRIAGTV
+545 SVPTVRIAGTA
-556 STLVGISAI
+556 SALVGISALTI
-565 TVPEDRMNITG
+565 PEDRMNITG
-576 QSDNLVDIINLKEY
+576 QSGDLVDIINLKEY
-590 LPANVRLADKSFDGK
+590 LPSNVRLANKSFDGK

-614 IVSKDLT
+614 IDTKDLT
-621 VAAENISVTGVPDG
+621 IPADNISITGVPDG

-651 SGLSRDVSILHDSS
+651 SGLSRDVSILRDSS

-691 PVTFNLTEDIT
+691 PVTFNLAEDIT
-702 VTPDINIHIRLKNA
+702 VAPDINIHIRLKNA
-716 DADNQ
+716 DTDNQ

>member
-1 MQLWDKLAEYAK
+1 
-13 NFSSY
+13 
-18 RTTMD
+18 
-23 FGDVA
+23 
-28 EILIIAVLLYY
+28 
-39 TLVWM
+39 
-44 KTTRAWILLKG
+44 
-55 LIVILAFLLLAYF
+55 
-68 FRMTTI
+68 
-74 LWMAQNVLGFAVT
+74 
-87 ALIVVLQPELRKAL
+87 
-101 EELGKKNIISSV
+101 
-113 LPFDNSHRVNEEFS
+113 
-127 EKTINEITKAC
+127 
-138 VEMGKVRTGALIVI
+138 MGKVKTGALIVI

-181 EHNTPLHDGAVIIQ
+181 EHNTPLHDGAVIVQ
-195 GNRVVSATCYLP
+195 GNRVASATCYLP

-222 RAGVGISEIT
+222 RAGVGISEVT
-232 DSLTIIV
+232 DSLTVIV

-249 YEGELERN
+249 YEGKLERN
-257 LDADSLRDRM
+257 LDAETLRDRM
-267 HKILNNPVEEHKN
+267 HKILNNTGEEHK
-280 LRIWKGRSR
+280 ICESGREGAVR
-289 DKKMKKLLTR
+289 RNEKLLTR
-299 NLGLKLASLLL
+299 NLGLKLASLVL

-334 VRLINTELLDEEG
+334 VRLINTDLLEQEG

-368 IVKSELRRSDIVAE
+368 IVKSELRRNDIVAE

-410 KGNHDS
+410 RGNHDS

-431 ESNTIGDVASGYMIG
+431 ESTTLGEVASGYMIG

-464 SQVDHA
+464 SQIDHA
-470 GVDINVTDSTTSLS
+470 GVDINVADSTSSLS

-494 DDNELVLESVKKN
+494 DDNELSLETVKKN
-507 VDSAYMTVEVLA
+507 VDSAHMTVEVLA

-545 SVPTVRIAGTV
+545 SRSTVKIAGTASALLGV
-556 STLVGISAI
+556 SAI

-576 QSDNLVDIINLKEY
+576 QSSDLVDIINLKEY

-614 IVSKDLT
+614 IATKDLS
-621 VAAENISVTGVPDG
+621 VPAENITISGVPEG
-635 MEAEITST
+635 MEAEITT
-643 AEEYNITV
+643 EAETYDITV
-651 SGLSRDVSILHDSS
+651 SGLDRDISILRDDT
-665 VTGILNLTQWME
+665 VTGVLDLEKWMN
-677 DNGVEELTPGTYTI
+677 DNNVEELTPGNYTI
-691 PVTFNLTEDIT
+691 PVTFNLSEDIM
-702 VTPDINIHIRLKNA
+702 VENDVNIHIRLKNQ
-716 DADNQ
+716 DTNN

>member
-1 MQLWDKLAEYAK
+1 
-13 NFSSY
+13 
-18 RTTMD
+18 
-23 FGDVA
+23 
-28 EILIIAVLLYY
+28 
-39 TLVWM
+39 
-44 KTTRAWILLKG
+44 
-55 LIVILAFLLLAYF
+55 
-68 FRMTTI
+68 
-74 LWMAQNVLGFAVT
+74 
-87 ALIVVLQPELRKAL
+87 
-101 EELGKKNIISSV
+101 
-113 LPFDNSHRVNEEFS
+113 
-127 EKTINEITKAC
+127 
-138 VEMGKVRTGALIVI
+138 
-152 EQKVSLRDYERTGI
+152 
-166 DVDGIVTSQLLINIF
+166 
-181 EHNTPLHDGAVIIQ
+181 
-195 GNRVVSATCYLP
+195 
-207 LSDNLGLSKELGTRH
+207 
-222 RAGVGISEIT
+222 
-232 DSLTIIV
+232 
-239 SEETGKISVA
+239 
-249 YEGELERN
+249 
-257 LDADSLRDRM
+257 
-267 HKILNNPVEEHKN
+267 
-280 LRIWKGRSR
+280 
-289 DKKMKKLLTR
+289 MKKLLTR

-326 TVTFNNIQ
+326 TVSFNNIQ

-545 SVPTVRIAGTV
+545 SVPTVRIAGAA
-556 STLVGISAI
+556 STLAGISAI

-576 QSDNLVDIINLKEY
+576 QTDNLVDIINLKEY
-590 LPANVRLADKSFDGK
+590 LPSNVRLADKSFDGK

-651 SGLSRDVSILHDSS
+651 SGLSRDVSILRDSS
-665 VTGILNLTQWME
+665 VTGLLDLAQWME
-677 DNGVEELTPGTYTI
+677 DNGVEELTPGVYTI
-691 PVTFNLTEDIT
+691 PVTFNLAEDIT
-702 VTPDINIHIRLKNA
+702 VAPDINIHIRLKNA
-716 DADNQ
+716 DTDNQ

>member
-1 MQLWDKLAEYAK
+1 
-13 NFSSY
+13 
-18 RTTMD
+18 
-23 FGDVA
+23 
-28 EILIIAVLLYY
+28 
-39 TLVWM
+39 
-44 KTTRAWILLKG
+44 
-55 LIVILAFLLLAYF
+55 
-68 FRMTTI
+68 
-74 LWMAQNVLGFAVT
+74 
-87 ALIVVLQPELRKAL
+87 
-101 EELGKKNIISSV
+101 
-113 LPFDNSHRVNEEFS
+113 
-127 EKTINEITKAC
+127 
-138 VEMGKVRTGALIVI
+138 
-152 EQKVSLRDYERTGI
+152 
-166 DVDGIVTSQLLINIF
+166 
-181 EHNTPLHDGAVIIQ
+181 
-195 GNRVVSATCYLP
+195 
-207 LSDNLGLSKELGTRH
+207 
-222 RAGVGISEIT
+222 
-232 DSLTIIV
+232 
-239 SEETGKISVA
+239 
-249 YEGELERN
+249 
-257 LDADSLRDRM
+257 
-267 HKILNNPVEEHKN
+267 
-280 LRIWKGRSR
+280 
-289 DKKMKKLLTR
+289 MKKLLTR

-556 STLVGISAI
+556 TTLVGISAI

-691 PVTFNLTEDIT
+691 PVTFNLAEDIT

-716 DADNQ
+716 DTDNQ

>member
-1 MQLWDKLAEYAK
+1 
-13 NFSSY
+13 
-18 RTTMD
+18 
-23 FGDVA
+23 
-28 EILIIAVLLYY
+28 
-39 TLVWM
+39 
-44 KTTRAWILLKG
+44 
-55 LIVILAFLLLAYF
+55 
-68 FRMTTI
+68 
-74 LWMAQNVLGFAVT
+74 
-87 ALIVVLQPELRKAL
+87 
-101 EELGKKNIISSV
+101 
-113 LPFDNSHRVNEEFS
+113 
-127 EKTINEITKAC
+127 
-138 VEMGKVRTGALIVI
+138 
-152 EQKVSLRDYERTGI
+152 
-166 DVDGIVTSQLLINIF
+166 
-181 EHNTPLHDGAVIIQ
+181 
-195 GNRVVSATCYLP
+195 
-207 LSDNLGLSKELGTRH
+207 
-222 RAGVGISEIT
+222 
-232 DSLTIIV
+232 
-239 SEETGKISVA
+239 
-249 YEGELERN
+249 
-257 LDADSLRDRM
+257 
-267 HKILNNPVEEHKN
+267 
-280 LRIWKGRSR
+280 
-289 DKKMKKLLTR
+289 MKKLLTR

-590 LPANVRLADKSFDGK
+590 LPSNVRLADKSFDGK

-691 PVTFNLTEDIT
+691 PVTFNLAEDIT
-702 VTPDINIHIRLKNA
+702 VVPDINIHIRLKNA
-716 DADNQ
+716 DTDNQ